1 MVRFSRSIRVGIL
14 YICMSVDVVVQKYH
28 YHSENTAQGF
38 IKYAVNFPQVR
49 LHLSNAK
56 QKIAFLFCI
65 AFGLH

>member
-1 MVRFSRSIRVGIL
+1 ML
-14 YICMSVDVVVQKYH
+14 VDVVVQKYH

-49 LHLSNAK
+49 LHLSHAR
-56 QKIAFLFCI
+56 QKIAFLLCI